1 MEMVDLVVFEPRW
14 LDALVRMWRASFEAG
29 VGVIDPHPLADQLR
43 YFVDDV
49 LPQNSVRLAL
59 HGDELVG
66 FIASSPVAIAQLYV
80 RVGHQRVGI
89 GTQMLEW
96 AKHHSVGSLWV
107 YTFARNEGARAFY
120 ARQGFVEIA
129 YGFEP
134 FWELDDVR
142 LQWKRRAQLP
152 ASPASD
158 P

>member
-14 LDALVRMWRASFEAG
+14 LDALVRMWRASFEAS

-66 FIASSPVAIAQLYV
+66 FIACSPVSIAQLYV

-96 AKHHSVGSLWV
+96 AKRHSVGSLWV
-107 YTFARNEGARAFY
+107 YTFARNKGARAFY

-152 ASPASD
+152 ASP
-158 P
+158 